1 MFLGKGA
8 DKRRMGAT
16 PISRLARVASHG
28 FQSFSEAADSVMD
41 WLEQELR
48 GGRLVLAQLEHPEDE
63 YRIVDARGA
72 ELPQLHA
79 GLALPLSDS
88 FCLSMIEGRAPR
100 LTGAAGADSV
110 YGALEL
116 QRSLMIESY
125 VGVPIELCDG
135 SRVAS
140 LCAMSTAPD
149 AFDEPDLE
157 LVTVAGRLLTYEW
170 ERVRRE
176 AELRRLTEQCRDP
189 QTTDPVTG
197 VANRDSFLESL
208 DREWRLA
215 RRGTLS
221 SYAVV
226 CRLEGLEAATE
237 RLGDA
242 TGTLLLKCAAE
253 ALTGTARGTDVV
265 GRLEHDLFGLVLVG
279 CEGREGAAAFRDRF
293 VAALGRILSQ
303 RPGLVDASLGV
314 QALAAAASPG
324 DALALALAQAEA
336 SLAALPRSARAAVKT
351 RRTGRMTD
359 LARPKAVD

>member
-1 MFLGKGA
+1 
-8 DKRRMGAT
+8 MGAS
-16 PISRLARVASHG
+16 PISGLARVATHG
-28 FQSFSEAADSVMD
+28 FDSFSEAADSVMD
-41 WLEQELR
+41 WLERELS
-48 GGRLVLAQLEHPEDE
+48 GGRLVLAQLDYAEGD

-72 ELPQLHA
+72 EVPQLHA

-88 FCLSMIEGRAPR
+88 FCVHMVEGRAPR

-110 YGALEL
+110 YGALKL
-116 QRSLMIESY
+116 QRSFMVESY
-125 VGVPIELCDG
+125 VGVPIELSDG

-140 LCAMSTAPD
+140 LCAMSAGSD
-149 AFDEPDLE
+149 AFDQADLE

-197 VANRDSFLESL
+197 VANRESFLESL

-221 SYAVV
+221 SYAIV
-226 CRLEGLEAATE
+226 CRLEGLEEATE
-237 RLGDA
+237 RFGDA
-242 TGTLLLKCAAE
+242 TGTLLLKCAVE

-265 GRLEHDLFGLVLVG
+265 GRLEHDLFCAILVG
-279 CEGREGAAAFRDRF
+279 CKGQEGAAAFRDRF

-303 RPGLVDASLGV
+303 RPGLVDASLGA
-314 QALAAAASPG
+314 QALAGASSPA
-324 DALALALAQAEA
+324 DALVRAQAEA
-336 SLAALPRSARAAVKT
+336 TLAALPRSARGLNT
-351 RRTGRMTD
+351 RRPGRMTD